1 MSISGEWFTPKT
13 LIFEKIN
20 VRGSSEW
27 IMFSLS
33 DSNGITGYGE
43 VTSSQNDKS
52 ITSIIAKLANNL
64 RDIKITSDYDVIKFN
79 NISEKD
85 LEKNFLLATAVSG
98 LRSSITDALS
108 RQINL
113 PLFLYLRFLFKKKEI
128 KKSKVKLYA
137 NINRSMLTNK
147 YGKADRS
154 PENFGSMAKKA
165 RDKGIK
171 TIKCAPFDECDPPHI
186 KKSLPP
192 ETEHGLERIRAIKS
206 QLELDNELYIDCHAR
221 FDENSASFVENELSN
236 LEINWFEEPVNPLE
250 KVDFSKKLLLNSS
263 IPIAGGEKGYGLT
276 LFSKMIDE
284 NIVDIVMP
292 DIKYCG
298 GPVEAFK
305 IGTELEN
312 KKKGSVSMHCP
323 SGPISL
329 LASAHTTLA
338 FEYSL
343 PLEHAVFENHW
354 RNKMLEPFEKIKD
367 GYFEIPEGSGLGA
380 RVDPLIIELY
390 GKKWSE

>member
-113 PLFLYLRFLFKKKEI
+113 PLFLYLRFLKW
-128 KKSKVKLYA
+128 
-137 NINRSMLTNK
+137 
-147 YGKADRS
+147 
-154 PENFGSMAKKA
+154 GSSS
-165 RDKGIK
+165 
-171 TIKCAPFDECDPPHI
+171 CF
-186 KKSLPP
+186 
-192 ETEHGLERIRAIKS
+192 
-206 QLELDNELYIDCHAR
+206 
-221 FDENSASFVENELSN
+221 
-236 LEINWFEEPVNPLE
+236 
-250 KVDFSKKLLLNSS
+250 KLLN
-263 IPIAGGEKGYGLT
+263 
-276 LFSKMIDE
+276 LFSM
-284 NIVDIVMP
+284 V
-292 DIKYCG
+292 
-298 GPVEAFK
+298 
-305 IGTELEN
+305 L
-312 KKKGSVSMHCP
+312 
-323 SGPISL
+323 
-329 LASAHTTLA
+329 
-338 FEYSL
+338 
-343 PLEHAVFENHW
+343 
-354 RNKMLEPFEKIKD
+354 
-367 GYFEIPEGSGLGA
+367 
-380 RVDPLIIELY
+380 
-390 GKKWSE
+390 